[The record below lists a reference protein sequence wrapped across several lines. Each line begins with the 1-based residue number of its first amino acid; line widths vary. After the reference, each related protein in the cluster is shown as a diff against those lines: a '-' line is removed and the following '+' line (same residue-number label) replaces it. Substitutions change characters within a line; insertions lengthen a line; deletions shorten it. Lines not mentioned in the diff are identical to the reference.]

1 MTHRRDP
8 KDPPA
13 RGHGAAPPSGNGHD
27 GFAVHDRRFWV
38 TGEGD
43 GDEEEPAVAFAT
55 PPTQVAQLEAELA
68 KARAEV
74 EEKDRHLQ
82 EYRSSFQEQVARGVE
97 ETKERLQRNAQKELQ
112 LARGDLVRGFLEV
125 LDNLQRSI
133 RAADGTRSVESLLE
147 GLRLVERQLEGQL
160 AVLGLERITAQG
172 QPFDP
177 ARHDA
182 VTVMPVD
189 DPAAD
194 QTVVAEFQAGYTF
207 ADRVLRPARVA
218 VGRLRS

>member
-1 MTHRRDP
+1 MAHQSDTRN
-8 KDPPA
+8 PPA
-13 RGHGAAPPSGNGHD
+13 GGRGTSPPAGSSD
-27 GFAVHDRRFWV
+27 GGFVVRDRRHWV
-38 TGEGD
+38 AGEGD
-43 GDEEEPAVAFAT
+43 GEEPAVAVAT

-68 KARAEV
+68 RARAAV
-74 EEKDRHLQ
+74 EEKDRRLQ
-82 EYRSSFQEQVARGVE
+82 QYLAAYEEQVAKGVE

-112 LARGDLVRGFLEV
+112 LARGELVQGFLDV

-133 RAADGTRSVESLLE
+133 RAAGETRSVESLLQ
-147 GLRLVERQLEGQL
+147 GLRLVEGQLERQL
-160 AVLGLERITAQG
+160 AALGLERITALG

-182 VTVMPVD
+182 ATVVPVD

-194 QTVVAEFQAGYTF
+194 QTVVAELQAGYTF